1 MPTKRKFI
9 PKKCLG
15 VYFFCGF
22 SSQMVFRVK
31 WPMTIKWKIE
41 SGLDHFRMNY
51 ILSCLLCECGCFFFG
66 CVEEKLPDSLY
77 ETKINRWNLP
87 KRKFDRARKYKY
99 FTFSL
104 KSNTFRFKYFGHVL
118 DGLTY
123 IEEATHFFLFIEKAT
138 WIKPKSKLLSEKK
151 DRNWLMIVSS
161 KKFFDF
167 VIFNLTARKAN
178 AKSAKILGK

>member
-1 MPTKRKFI
+1 MRSFQNNLHFENANETEI
-9 PKKCLG
+9 HPKKS
-15 VYFFCGF
+15 VWVFIFFCGF

-66 CVEEKLPDSLY
+66 CVEEKSPDSLY

-123 IEEATHFFLFIEKAT
+123 IEEATHFFFFHR
-138 WIKPKSKLLSEKK
+138 KSHV
-151 DRNWLMIVSS
+151 N
-161 KKFFDF
+161 
-167 VIFNLTARKAN
+167 
-178 AKSAKILGK
+178 